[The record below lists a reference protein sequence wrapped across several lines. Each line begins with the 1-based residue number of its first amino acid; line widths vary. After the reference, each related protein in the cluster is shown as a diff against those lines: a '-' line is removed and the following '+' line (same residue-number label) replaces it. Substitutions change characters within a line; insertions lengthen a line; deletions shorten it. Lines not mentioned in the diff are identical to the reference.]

1 MKTEPS
7 AEMDELHELRLV
19 HQDPVTAEQKTS
31 LNDGAEDRKLALLA
45 RYFKAAIDRP
55 DIVMWFVMPGGF
67 IKGTPISPNE
77 YYARMKSKKTEVAEM
92 DRESGDRFFHLDE
105 AVIVLGEGTKKLQ
118 LGLIVLDGLQI
129 SAWGYAR
136 RNKRMVFKNL

>member
-1 MKTEPS
+1 VVCD
-7 AEMDELHELRLV
+7 A
-19 HQDPVTAEQKTS
+19 
-31 LNDGAEDRKLALLA
+31 
-45 RYFKAAIDRP
+45 
-55 DIVMWFVMPGGF
+55 GGF
-67 IKGTPISPNE
+67 IKGTPIGPDE
-77 YYARMKSKKTEVAEM
+77 YYARMKSKKTEIAEM